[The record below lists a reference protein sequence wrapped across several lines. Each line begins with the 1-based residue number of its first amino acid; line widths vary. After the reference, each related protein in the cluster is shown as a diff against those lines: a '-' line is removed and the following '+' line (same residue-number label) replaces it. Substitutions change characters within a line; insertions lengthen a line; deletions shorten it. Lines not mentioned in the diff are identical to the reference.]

1 MEQDPSQRENNANF
15 VNRSYLPV
23 LKIMTVFNALPQ
35 AQRQRERRELAEI
48 MATEYAL
55 DYLEN
60 ILTLVKQHT
69 QRQMLADLQI
79 IQNWSDELDG
89 YLNQVSERRQQNY
102 YRLTSGLQ
110 YIQHLQNRED
120 RPRLFTGNSEDA
132 VQELLNRSL
141 PALFA
146 QN

>member
-1 MEQDPSQRENNANF
+1 MEQEPSQRENNANF